1 MNAMVIDL
9 DLGASMAENILNDL
23 LIKYIISNNY
33 LKSELFE
40 GW

>member
-1 MNAMVIDL
+1 MKAMVIDL

-23 LIKYIISNNY
+23 SIYYISNNY